1 MEIAKGIE
9 DEDYKILNLDINDP
23 NNRDWKTAFDY
34 LEKRFSERFIEP
46 VELLINSEIDL
57 KSKDKKFGFAILA
70 IDFLLS
76 ETLQSFYE
84 GAINS
89 KGKSTDIFARFLTE
103 RDSFKQYFKTE
114 IDAKKF
120 YWDFRCGI
128 LHQAQTPSD
137 TKVWT
142 VGKLIE
148 KRGQYTTVN
157 RNEYH
162 KLLLKEIKEYFN
174 KLKLKTDINLLK
186 NFKTKMDFI
195 CGISK

>member
-9 DEDYKILNLDINDP
+9 DKDYKKLNLDLNDL
-23 NNRDWKTAFDY
+23 NNGDWDTAFDY

-46 VELLINSEIDL
+46 VKLLINSEIDL
-57 KSKDKKFGFAILA
+57 KPKDKKFGFAILA

-84 GAINS
+84 GEVNS

-103 RDSFKQYFKTE
+103 RNSFKQYFKTE

-148 KRGQYTTVN
+148 KRGQYTVVN
-157 RNEYH
+157 RDKYYEFLLQEIEDYFK
-162 KLLLKEIKEYFN
+162 KLRGKKDVALLR
-174 KLKLKTDINLLK
+174 

-195 CGISK
+195 CGISN